1 MVQKIMSETLS
12 SEERDI
18 LLHTMHRAAGGLYCG
33 SSPEMITL
41 IKRGLMVYAGRKSL
55 VPDPYYRITPKGCEA
70 IREQVGEKE

>member
-33 SSPEMITL
+33 SSPEMDSL
-41 IKRGLMVYAGRKSL
+41 VERGLMEYAGRKSF
-55 VPDPYYRITPKGCEA
+55 VPDPYYRITLKGFEVLQ
-70 IREQVGEKE
+70 EQEGEKE